1 MASYT
6 TTITPRL
13 RVARNSLNYDRSV
26 SQIATAA
33 ETPSRLP
40 EISQLIDLNLNEM
53 APSEI
58 SEQSSTS
65 TVPGPSTSTRS
76 ENPAAVLRALL
87 SRLPAESRS
96 PLPPSPSQ
104 QYLSERESDYDMDLT
119 EPANAARSM
128 VQENL
133 KDIFSKARQDPGDTP
148 QKARTRRNSNTASE
162 ANLNPIPQIGRDDG
176 TGKRRSND
184 EELDNANGEHIC
196 FLILHMNSNM

>member
-26 SQIATAA
+26 SQIATAT
-33 ETPSRLP
+33 ESPSRLP
-40 EISQLIDLNLNEM
+40 EISQLVDLNLNEM
-53 APSEI
+53 TPSET
-58 SEQSSTS
+58 SEKSSTS

-104 QYLSERESDYDMDLT
+104 QCLSERESDYDMDFT

-133 KDIFSKARQDPGDTP
+133 KDIFSKACRDPGDTP
-148 QKARTRRNSNTASE
+148 QKARTRRDSNTASE
-162 ANLNPIPQIGRDDG
+162 VNSNHTSNMGRDDD

-184 EELDNANGEHIC
+184 KLDNTNGEHIC
-196 FLILHMNSNM
+196 FLIFHMNSNI